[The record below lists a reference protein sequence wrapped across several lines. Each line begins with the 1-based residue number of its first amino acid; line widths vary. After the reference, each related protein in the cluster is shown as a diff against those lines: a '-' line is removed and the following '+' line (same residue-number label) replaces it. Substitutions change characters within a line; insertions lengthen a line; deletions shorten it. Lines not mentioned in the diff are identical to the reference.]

1 MLRIEPRPLYRAND
15 IAIPIFA
22 QRLMTNMRKVDYM
35 GSEPYASKLLFA
47 PANPGSGTE
56 SDFEDEPAAS
66 SLKTFSKSP
75 RFRYPEERCF
85 DGRNAD
91 A

>member
-1 MLRIEPRPLYRAND
+1 LRRAND

-47 PANPGSGTE
+47 PANSGSETE
-56 SDFEDEPAAS
+56 SGFDDELAS
-66 SLKTFSKSP
+66 SLKTVSEPPS
-75 RFRYPEERCF
+75 FRHPKGGDLGGCN
-85 DGRNAD
+85 GNV
-91 A
+91 